1 MLLSLETVL
10 IFTVIS
16 LSGTIPY
23 LELFSQTSSRLL
35 VKICI
40 DYFQWTPCIK
50 ADQKWNWHKTWT
62 RTINLKRLEKIKKNT
77 QLIHHG
83 SSICCHIWFFFFLLN
98 FVSFRFRQYTRQFTN
113 SSLVTFYLV
122 EIKIEFKKIP
132 FLNPLLRNLVKWS
145 DTL

>member
-62 RTINLKRLEKIKKNT
+62 RTINLKRLEKIKKTPNWF
-77 QLIHHG
+77 IMVAVYVVIFG
-83 SSICCHIWFFFFLLN
+83 FFFFLLN

-122 EIKIEFKKIP
+122 EIKIEFKKIS